1 MSGAPDLR
9 FGRREHRSRP
19 QTYTMDAFLQIAYES
34 IAETLPD
41 RFVRRG
47 RARAPKRDLDA
58 DEESDYEEVT
68 SDLEDVDDLRGWLSS
83 MSCKTMGLIPHETFV
98 R

>member
-1 MSGAPDLR
+1 M
-9 FGRREHRSRP
+9 
-19 QTYTMDAFLQIAYES
+19 
-34 IAETLPD
+34 
-41 RFVRRG
+41 
-47 RARAPKRDLDA
+47 DA

-98 R
+98 RKYLPPGTVADLFEHYKSTQKLLGGYCASLLGRIVCIVWFFIVAFIV